1 MTDSGQLFEGFGQRR
16 IPTSGAEINVRVGG
30 SGPPLLLL
38 HGFPQTHAMW
48 HQIAPALA
56 ATHTVVVPD
65 LRGYGDSSTPP
76 GGDDHAGYSF
86 RAMAADQV
94 EVMRTLG
101 HQRFAVVGHDRGAR
115 VTHRM
120 ALDHPEAVERLA
132 MLDIVPTRH
141 VYGHT
146 DKRLA
151 TVYYHWFFLIQP
163 DELPERLIGNDPI
176 YYLHSALGSFGSGL
190 DSYAPAAPW
199 PSTKGVSPTHKHG
212 TRCAKTTEPPPLW
225 TSSTTRPIL
234 AAGCSSPR
242 WSCGAP
248 KARSAPCTNRSRFGV
263 TTPPTYAAIP
273 STPAISWWN
282 NNPTKFSLKSA
293 LFSPKPD
300 FRRRSRSGPDHIDVV
315 GATFLDRESWRVV
328 PAVSDIPRELAFW
341 RKHS

>member
-190 DSYAPAAPW
+190 DSYAPAALAEYERCFADPQTRHAMCEDYRAAATVDLEHDKADTGRRVQQPTLVLW
-199 PSTKGVSPTHKHG
+199 GAKG
-212 TRCAKTTEPPPLW
+212 A
-225 TSSTTRPIL
+225 
-234 AAGCSSPR
+234 
-242 WSCGAP
+242 
-248 KARSAPCTNRSRFGV
+248 
-263 TTPPTYAAIP
+263 
-273 STPAISWWN
+273 
-282 NNPTKFSLKSA
+282 
-293 LFSPKPD
+293 
-300 FRRRSRSGPDHIDVV
+300 V
-315 GATFLDRESWRVV
+315 GALYEPLTVWRDYATNVRGHSIDAGHFLVEQQPDEVLTEIR
-328 PAVSDIPRELAFW
+328 AFLTET
-341 RKHS
+341 